1 MSKEGAEVLEEFKPK
16 DEKELLETVRTRFA
30 RCIDHD
36 SDQRKLAQD
45 DLKFAFV
52 QGSQWDEASKKAR
65 GLRPCYEYNK
75 VRQHIRQVTNDQ
87 RQNRPAIK
95 IRAVEE
101 GDKDTAN
108 TLQGLVRNI
117 ESVSNAERAYDTAF
131 EIAVAGGFGGWRVVA
146 QYADDD
152 GFDQELRIKEVRNP
166 FSLYLDPG
174 AQEWDRRDALFGFVT
189 EILSES
195 EFKVRYPDAKISSFD
210 GDADWANQWFFDEKV
225 RVCEYWYKKPYTKTI
240 CLLSNGETV
249 DKAEV
254 APVLDELAAEKGV
267 TIVREREVQCMKVY
281 QCVVS
286 GAEVLSKPVE
296 WKGKFIPIVP
306 VWGDLVNIEGRD
318 LFSGMVRFSKDAAKG
333 YNFTRTMAVESVAN
347 APKAPWLVT
356 PKHLEGGLQ
365 KIWDEAN
372 VENFPYLPYNPDPNV
387 PGGRPMREPPPDV
400 PASLIALAQLDND
413 DLKATMGQFDASLG
427 KQSNETSGKA
437 IIARQREGD
446 NANFNYIDNLGRA
459 IKYTGEILVDL
470 IPHYYD
476 TPRTI
481 RILGEDGSE
490 EYAELYGETTD
501 QQTGQAVKVNDLS
514 RGRYDVTVT
523 VGPTFATQRM
533 EAAELLT
540 NIMQS
545 APDTAPI
552 LADLV
557 VKNMDGPGT
566 DEASKRLRRLA
577 IKNGL
582 VPPTDED
589 REDEQANP
597 TPPNPLAE
605 LEMRQKKL
613 EGDAVELANMKLM
626 KEIQAPAEMPQAEN
640 PELEL
645 AKLQAEREIAALN
658 AESAE
663 RIKVAELQFEA
674 QQRELDRQAE
684 LHKAEID
691 RQTKLEIAGIQAQ
704 QKAVS
709 DAANAEREGAKAQQK
724 EQETKMRG
732 GDIAKLGQALTALVE
747 QNNKPKV
754 TKLII
759 EGGEPVGSITEPA

>member
-1 MSKEGAEVLEEFKPK
+1 MTDEAAVLEEMK
-16 DEKELLETVRTRFA
+16 DGDKEDLLKTVRTRFK

-36 SDQRKLAQD
+36 SDQRQEAQA

-52 QGSQWDEASKKAR
+52 AGNQWDEQTKRAR

-174 AQEWDRRDALFGFVT
+174 AQEWDRRDALYGFVT
-189 EILSES
+189 EILSEG
-195 EFKVRYPDAKISSFD
+195 EFKVRYPKAKISSFE
-210 GDADWANQWFFDEKV
+210 GDAEWAGQWFFDEKV
-225 RVCEYWYKKPYTKTI
+225 RVCEYWYKKPYNKTI
-240 CLLSNGETV
+240 ALLSNGATV
-249 DKAEV
+249 DKAEIADV
-254 APVLDELAAEKGV
+254 QDELAAEGV
-267 TIVREREVQCMKVY
+267 TVVKEREVQCMKVY
-281 QCVVS
+281 QCIVS
-286 GAEVLSKPVE
+286 GAEVLSDPVE

-333 YNFTRTMAVESVAN
+333 YNFTRTMMVESVAN

-356 PKHLEGGLQ
+356 PKMLEGGFQ

-372 VENFPYLPYNPDPNV
+372 VENFPYLPFNPDPNV
-387 PGGRPMREPPPDV
+387 PGGRPHRDPPPDV
-400 PASLIALAQLDND
+400 PASAIALAQLDND

-481 RILGEDGSE
+481 RILGEDGAE
-490 EYAELYGETTD
+490 EYAQLYGETLD
-501 QQTGQAVKVNDLS
+501 QQTGQMVKVNDLS
-514 RGRYDVTVT
+514 RGRYDVTVS

-582 VPPTDED
+582 IPPTEED
-589 REDEQANP
+589 KEDEQNNP
-597 TPPNPLAE
+597 TPPNPMAEMEMREKKLMGDKIE
-605 LEMRQKKL
+605 LENM
-613 EGDAVELANMKLM
+613 ALA
-626 KEIQAPAEMPQAEN
+626 KEIQAPPEVARGDDPALEM
-640 PELEL
+640 
-645 AKLQAEREIAALN
+645 AKLQAQKEIAAIS

-663 RIKVAELQFEA
+663 RIKAMELQAEA

-684 LHKAEID
+684 LQKAEID

-709 DAANAEREGAKAQQK
+709 DAANAEREAHKSAQTVSWTTAHVQQK
-724 EQETKMRG
+724 PS
-732 GDIAKLGQALTALVE
+732 AP
-747 QNNKPKV
+747 PK
-754 TKLII
+754 
-759 EGGEPVGSITEPA
+759 GSV

>member
-1 MSKEGAEVLEEFKPK
+1 MTNEVSEEMKPK
-16 DEKELLETVRTRFA
+16 DEEELLKTVRTRFS

-36 SDQRKLAQD
+36 SDQRKAAQD

-52 QGSQWDEASKKAR
+52 QGSQWDEATKKAR

-174 AQEWDRRDALFGFVT
+174 AQEWDRRDALYGFVT

-195 EFKVRYPDAKISSFD
+195 EFKVRYPDAEVSSFD
-210 GDADWANQWFFDEKV
+210 GDAEWAGQWFFDDKV
-225 RVCEYWYKKPYTKTI
+225 RVCEYWYKKPYTKTLA
-240 CLLSNGETV
+240 LLSSGETV
-249 DKAEV
+249 DKDEIKD
-254 APVLDELAAEKGV
+254 VLDELAAEKGV
-267 TIVREREVQCMKVY
+267 TIVKEREVQCMKVY

-286 GAEVLSKPVE
+286 GAEILSKPVE

-318 LFSGMVRFSKDAAKG
+318 LYSGMVRFSKDAAKG

-347 APKAPWLVT
+347 APKAPWLLT
-356 PKHLEGGLQ
+356 PKMLEGGLQ
-365 KIWDEAN
+365 KAWDEAN

-400 PASLIALAQLDND
+400 PASLITLAQLDND

-427 KQSNETSGKA
+427 QQSNETSGKA
-437 IIARQREGD
+437 IMARQREGD

-481 RILGEDGSE
+481 RILGEDGAE
-490 EYAELYGETTD
+490 EYAQLYGEVLD
-501 QQTGQAVKVNDLS
+501 QQSGQVVKVNDLS

-582 VPPTDED
+582 VPATDED
-589 REDEQANP
+589 KEDEQKNP
-597 TPPNPLAE
+597 TPPNPMAE
-605 LEMRQKKL
+605 LEMREKKL
-613 EGDAVELANMKLM
+613 MGDKVELENMALA
-626 KEIQAPAEMPQAEN
+626 KEIQAPPEQQQTDNPALEM
-640 PELEL
+640 
-645 AKLQAEREIAALN
+645 AKLQAQREIAAMN

-663 RIKVAELQFEA
+663 RIKAMELQAEA

-684 LHKAEID
+684 LQRAQMD
-691 RQTKLEIAGIQAQ
+691 QQTKLEIASYNAQ

-709 DAANAEREGAKAQQK
+709 DAANAERETQKTAQK
-724 EQETKMRG
+724 ESETKMRG
-732 GDIAKLGQALTALVE
+732 GDIAKLGAAIEKLAE
-747 QNNKPKV
+747 SSSKPKT

-759 EGGEPVGSITEPA
+759 DKDGEPVGSVTE

>member
-1 MSKEGAEVLEEFKPK
+1 MTDEAAVLEEMQADSDDDILKA
-16 DEKELLETVRTRFA
+16 VRTRFA

-36 SDQRKLAQD
+36 SDQRKESQA

-52 QGSQWDEASKKAR
+52 KGNQWDDASKQAR

-95 IRAVEE
+95 VRAVEE
-101 GDKDTAN
+101 GDKGTAE
-108 TLQGLVRNI
+108 TLQGLIRNI

-174 AQEWDRRDALFGFVT
+174 AQEWDRRDALYGFIT

-195 EFKVRYPDAKISSFD
+195 EFKIRYPQAKLSSFE
-210 GDADWANQWFFDEKV
+210 GDAEWVNQWFFDDMV
-225 RVCEYWYKKPYTKTI
+225 RVCEYWYKKPYNKTI
-240 CLLSNGETV
+240 TLLSNGATV
-249 DKAEV
+249 DKEEIAD
-254 APVLDELAAEKGV
+254 VLDELAAEGV
-267 TIVREREVQCMKVY
+267 AVVKERQVQCMKVY

-347 APKAPWLVT
+347 APKAPWLLT
-356 PKHLEGGLQ
+356 PKMLEGGLQ
-365 KIWDEAN
+365 KVWDESN

-387 PGGRPMREPPPDV
+387 PGGMPKREPPPDV

-427 KQSNETSGKA
+427 AKGNETSGKA

-476 TPRTI
+476 TPRSI
-481 RILGEDGSE
+481 RILGEDGAQKYVKLFE
-490 EYAELYGETTD
+490 EVLD
-501 QQTGQAVKVNDLS
+501 RQTGQMVKVNDLS

-533 EAAELLT
+533 EAAELLS
-540 NIMQS
+540 NIIQS

-552 LADLV
+552 LADLI

-566 DEASKRLRRLA
+566 DEASKRLRRMA
-577 IKNGL
+577 IKAGMI
-582 VPPTDED
+582 PPTPED
-589 REDEQANP
+589 KEDEANNP
-597 TPPNPLAE
+597 TPPNPMAE
-605 LEMRQKKL
+605 LELRGKKL
-613 EGDAVELANMKLM
+613 EADKVELENFKLA
-626 KEIQAPAEMPQAEN
+626 KEIQAPPEGVAGEN
-640 PELEL
+640 PQLEA
-645 AKLQAEREIAALN
+645 AKLDAQIRMAAIKAESGERIAA
-658 AESAE
+658 AQ
-663 RIKVAELQFEA
+663 IQAELQ
-674 QQRELDRQAE
+674 
-684 LHKAEID
+684 KAEIE
-691 RQTKLEIAGIQAQ
+691 RQTKLEIAQIQAHHAAMTKTSENNLKATETAASALEKANQ
-704 QKAVS
+704 PQKDDGGQERMATMGALKALLERG
-709 DAANAEREGAKAQQK
+709 AAAKEVIMPDGRSVVVRPIQ
-724 EQETKMRG
+724 
-732 GDIAKLGQALTALVE
+732 
-747 QNNKPKV
+747 
-754 TKLII
+754 
-759 EGGEPVGSITEPA
+759 

>member
-1 MSKEGAEVLEEFKPK
+1 MSKEGAEVLEELSPK
-16 DEKELLETVRTRFA
+16 DEKDMLATVRTRFK
-30 RCIDHD
+30 RCLDHD
-36 SDQRKLAQD
+36 EDQRKAAQED
-45 DLKFAFV
+45 IKFAFEA
-52 QGSQWDEASKKAR
+52 GNQWDEATKKAR

-101 GDKDTAN
+101 GDKDTAE
-108 TLQGLVRNI
+108 TLQGLIRNI

-152 GFDQELRIKEVRNP
+152 AFEQELRIKEVRNP

-174 AQEWDRRDALFGFVT
+174 AQEWDRRDALYGFIT
-189 EILSES
+189 EVLSEG
-195 EFKVRYPDAKISSFD
+195 EFKIRYPDAKVSSFD
-210 GDADWANQWFFDEKV
+210 GDDDWGSQWFFDEKV

-240 CLLSNGETV
+240 ALLSNGETV

-254 APVLDELAAEKGV
+254 AAVLDELAAERGV

-281 QCVVS
+281 QCIVS
-286 GAEVLSKPVE
+286 GAEILSKPVE
-296 WKGKFIPIVP
+296 WKGKYIPIVP
-306 VWGDLVNIEGRD
+306 LWGDLVNINGRD

-347 APKAPWLVT
+347 APKAPWLIT
-356 PKHLEGGLQ
+356 PKMLEGGHQ
-365 KIWDEAN
+365 KYWDEAN
-372 VENFPYLPYNPDPNV
+372 VENFPYLPYNPDPQAPN
-387 PGGRPMREPPPDV
+387 GRPTREPPPEV

-427 KQSNETSGKA
+427 AKGNETSGKA
-437 IIARQREGD
+437 IMARQREGD

-481 RILGEDGSE
+481 RVLGEDGSE
-490 EYAELYGETTD
+490 KYAKLYNEVVD
-501 QQTGQAVKVNDLS
+501 QQTQQAVKVNDLS

-533 EAAELLT
+533 EAAETLT
-540 NIMQS
+540 GIIQS

-552 LADLV
+552 LADLI

-566 DEASKRLRRLA
+566 QEASKRLRRLA
-577 IKNGL
+577 IKNGMAA
-582 VPPTDED
+582 PTDED
-589 REDEQANP
+589 KEDEQKNP
-597 TPPNPLAE
+597 MPPNPAAE
-605 LEMRQKKL
+605 MEMRQKKL
-613 EGDAVELANMKLM
+613 EADNQELENMKLA
-626 KEIQAPAEMPQAEN
+626 KEIQAPPEQPQAEN
-640 PELEL
+640 PQLEI
-645 AKLQAEREIAALN
+645 AKLQMQERLAQIA

-663 RIKVAELQFEA
+663 RIKLAELQFEA
-674 QQRELDRQAE
+674 QQKELDRQAE
-684 LHKAEID
+684 LQKAAIE
-691 RQTKLEIAGIQAQ
+691 RETQLEIAHMTAG
-704 QKAVS
+704 QKAV
-709 DAANAEREGAKAQQK
+709 DGELNRALKERIESKK
-724 EQETKMRG
+724 PRP
-732 GDIAKLGQALTALVE
+732 QA
-747 QNNKPKV
+747 
-754 TKLII
+754 
-759 EGGEPVGSITEPA
+759 

>member
-1 MSKEGAEVLEEFKPK
+1 MKDDVLEEFSPK
-16 DEKELLETVRTRFA
+16 DEDEILTAVRTRFA
-30 RCIDHD
+30 RCLDHD
-36 SDQRKLAQD
+36 DDQRKLAQE

-52 QGSQWDEASKKAR
+52 QGSQWDESTKKAR

-108 TLQGLVRNI
+108 TLQGLIRNI

-152 GFDQELRIKEVRNP
+152 AFEQELRIKEVRNP

-174 AQEWDRRDALFGFVT
+174 AQEWDRRDALYGFVT
-189 EILSES
+189 ETLSES

-210 GDADWANQWFFDEKV
+210 GDAEWANQWFFDEKV
-225 RVCEYWYKKPYTKTI
+225 RVCEYWFKKPYTKTLA
-240 CLLSNGETV
+240 LLSNGATV
-249 DKAEV
+249 DKAE
-254 APVLDELAAEKGV
+254 AADVLDDLAAEGV
-267 TIVREREVQCMKVY
+267 TIVRERQAQCMKVY
-281 QCVVS
+281 QCIVS

-347 APKAPWLVT
+347 APKAPWLLT
-356 PKHLEGGLQ
+356 PKMLEGGLQ
-365 KIWDEAN
+365 KVWDEAN
-372 VENFPYLPYNPDPNV
+372 VENFPYLPFNPDPNV
-387 PGGRPMREPPPDV
+387 PGGMPKREPPPDV
-400 PASLIALAQLDND
+400 PQSLIALAQLDND

-427 KQSNETSGKA
+427 AKGNETSGKA

-459 IKYTGEILVDL
+459 VKYTGEILVDL

-481 RILGEDGSE
+481 RILGEDG
-490 EYAELYGETTD
+490 AEKYVQLYGEVLD
-501 QQTGQAVKVNDLS
+501 KKTGQTVKVNDLS

-566 DEASKRLRRLA
+566 DEASKRLRRMA
-577 IKNGL
+577 IKAGM
-582 VPPTDED
+582 VAPTDED
-589 REDEQANP
+589 REEEANNP
-597 TPPNPLAE
+597 APPNPAAE

-613 EGDAVELANMKLM
+613 EGDKVELENFKLA
-626 KEIQAPAEMPQAEN
+626 KEIQAPPEMPQAEN
-640 PELEL
+640 PQLEL
-645 AKLQAEREIAALN
+645 AKLDNQARIAQIN

-663 RIKVAELQFEA
+663 RIA
-674 QQRELDRQAE
+674 QLNAQIEMQ
-684 LHKAEID
+684 KAAID
-691 RQTKLEIAGIQAQ
+691 RETKLEIARMNAATAAAKTIVGAEQAH
-704 QKAVS
+704 QKMHM
-709 DAANAEREGAKAQQK
+709 DAANKAAESRA
-724 EQETKMRG
+724 
-732 GDIAKLGQALTALVE
+732 
-747 QNNKPKV
+747 
-754 TKLII
+754 
-759 EGGEPVGSITEPA
+759 

>member
-1 MSKEGAEVLEEFKPK
+1 MSKDGAEVQEEMEAGTE
-16 DEKELLETVRTRFA
+16 DEILVAVRTRFA

-36 SDQRKLAQD
+36 SDQRRLAQE

-152 GFDQELRIKEVRNP
+152 AFEQELRIKEVRNP

-174 AQEWDRRDALFGFVT
+174 AQEWDRRDALYGFVT

-195 EFKVRYPDAKISSFD
+195 EFKVRYPNAKVSSFD
-210 GDADWANQWFFDEKV
+210 GDADWAGQWFFDDKV
-225 RVCEYWYKKPYTKTI
+225 RVCEYWYKKPYTKTLA
-240 CLLSNGETV
+240 LLSNGATV
-249 DKAEV
+249 DKAEI
-254 APVLDELAAEKGV
+254 ADVLDELAADGV
-267 TIVREREVQCMKVY
+267 AVVKEREVQCMKVY

-286 GAEVLSKPVE
+286 GAEVLTKPVE

-318 LFSGMVRFSKDAAKG
+318 LYSGMVRFSKDAAKG

-347 APKAPWLVT
+347 APKAPWIVT
-356 PKHLEGGLQ
+356 PKMLEGGLQ
-365 KIWDEAN
+365 KYWDEAN
-372 VENFPYLPYNPDPNV
+372 VENFPYLPANPDPNV
-387 PGGRPMREPPPDV
+387 PGAMPKREPPPDV
-400 PASLIALAQLDND
+400 PQSLIELAQLDND

-427 KQSNETSGKA
+427 AKGNETSGKA

-459 IKYTGEILVDL
+459 IKYTGEILIDL

-481 RILGEDGSE
+481 RILGEDG
-490 EYAELYGETTD
+490 AEKYVQLYGEVQD
-501 QQTGQAVKVNDLS
+501 RQTGQMVKVNDLS

-566 DEASKRLRRLA
+566 DEASKRLRRMA
-577 IKNGL
+577 IKAGM
-582 VPPTDED
+582 VAPTDED
-589 REDEQANP
+589 REDEANNP
-597 TPPNPLAE
+597 TPPNPMAE
-605 LEMRQKKL
+605 IEVRTKKL
-613 EGDAVELANMKLM
+613 EADRVELENHKIA
-626 KEIQAPAEMPQAEN
+626 KEIQTPAAVDGAPDPALEAAKIDAELRKAAIDAESR
-640 PELEL
+640 
-645 AKLQAEREIAALN
+645 ERIAA
-658 AESAE
+658 AQ
-663 RIKVAELQFEA
+663 IQAELQ
-674 QQRELDRQAE
+674 
-684 LHKAEID
+684 KAEIE
-691 RQTKLEIAGIQAQ
+691 RQTKLEIAEIQARH
-704 QKAVS
+704 
-709 DAANAEREGAKAQQK
+709 NAFAKAAESNLRATETAASALEKANQPQK
-724 EQETKMRG
+724 PDDAGNERMATMGALRALLERSAPS
-732 GDIAKLGQALTALVE
+732 AKEVIMPDGRSVVVR
-747 QNNKPKV
+747 P
-754 TKLII
+754 I
-759 EGGEPVGSITEPA
+759 G